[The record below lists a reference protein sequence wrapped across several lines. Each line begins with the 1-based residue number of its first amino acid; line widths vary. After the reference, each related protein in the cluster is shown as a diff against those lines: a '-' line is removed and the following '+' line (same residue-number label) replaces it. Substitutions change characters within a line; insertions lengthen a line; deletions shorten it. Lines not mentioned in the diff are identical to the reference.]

1 MVAQQSRSL
10 SYVLSMLAGGL
21 VAGFAIGLFE
31 KKFAGLISPA
41 AAGIGATGVLLLVC
55 FAAIPVWRRL
65 DEVAR
70 EAQQSAWYWGGSIG
84 SCFALG
90 LAVYAVR
97 APVGALPAAVNALTV
112 NTAFGAGVLAC
123 VGLQILAFGIG
134 WAIWWASKR

>member
-1 MVAQQSRSL
+1 MVARQSKSL
-10 SYVLSMLAGGL
+10 SLVLGMLSGAL

-31 KKFAGLISPA
+31 KTFAGLISPA
-41 AAGIGATGVLLLVC
+41 AAGIGATGLMLAAC
-55 FAAIPVWRRL
+55 AGAIPLWRRL

-97 APVGALPAAVNALTV
+97 APVGALPAAMNALSVNA
-112 NTAFGAGVLAC
+112 AFGLGVLAC
-123 VGLQILAFGIG
+123 VALQILAFLIG